1 MTNIRTYRPWLAVF
15 LLIAGLEELV
25 AAPLSKTQI
34 PADAKWVMHLDMNQ
48 FAASQTCRILSN
60 GQGEGQRFQTMLTH
74 YRNLLGVDP
83 LKDIAS
89 LTLFG
94 NEVTGSRGVALI
106 GGSLNARKI
115 TTQFSG
121 YPQYTTKKNGK
132 FTLQNWVDK
141 SSGKPLWA
149 SFYNSRQL
157 ILASDEFSLVNTAW
171 VLDGE
176 KPNLG
181 ASKTAT
187 LPFPAEQPGN
197 FFTAVTR
204 GYSGTTPTQAM
215 ILRNTQSANLQLAE
229 NSGVVDG
236 AILLNADSPETA
248 LQIQQILNG
257 LMLSAGF
264 ADPDSPLAKL
274 AELSTLSRNGNTMSL
289 KIRCPA
295 NQAAGLVAAALQG
308 S

>member
-1 MTNIRTYRPWLAVF
+1 MTSNKTFRLWLTVS
-15 LLIAGLEELV
+15 LLMAGLGDLF
-25 AAPLSKTQI
+25 AAPLSKAQI
-34 PADAKWVMHLDMNQ
+34 AADAKWVMHLDMTQ
-48 FAASQTCRILSN
+48 FAASQTCRILAN
-60 GQGEGQRFQTMLTH
+60 GQGEAKRFHAMLNH

-94 NEVTGSRGVALI
+94 NEVTGSRGVALV
-106 GGSLNARKI
+106 GGSLNAKQI
-115 TTQFSG
+115 TRQFST
-121 YPQYTTKKNGK
+121 YPEYTSKKSGK
-132 FTLQNWVDK
+132 LTLQSWMDK
-141 SSGKPLWA
+141 STGKPLWA
-149 SFYNSRQL
+149 SFYSSRQL

-176 KPNLG
+176 KPNL
-181 ASKTAT
+181 ASSKAAT
-187 LPFPAEQPGN
+187 LPFPAAQPGN

-295 NQAAGLVAAALQG
+295 NQAAGLVASVLQG